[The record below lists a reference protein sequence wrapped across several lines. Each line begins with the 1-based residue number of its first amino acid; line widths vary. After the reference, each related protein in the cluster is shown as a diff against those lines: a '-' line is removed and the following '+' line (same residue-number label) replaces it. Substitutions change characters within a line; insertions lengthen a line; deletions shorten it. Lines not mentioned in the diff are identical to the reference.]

1 VEGGVELSW
10 HWSPSSRG
18 GGGKRSP
25 QRRQLRSRCQNA
37 RFVVRRISDAALP
50 AARLCDTHTK
60 LDAVADSPSPISCF
74 TCASTAL
81 VRCGLHARCSSAG
94 STGHTAAA
102 TERLLHHHRIMISD
116 RPHHSRGPA
125 SLSGRRTT
133 QTLAGPGS
141 AGPTFAG
148 PACAACFWIG
158 ALSPAAAWV
167 WCQQQQVSQTAPK
180 AGNACPHARA
190 LVRDRDIRPVL
201 ERMVGTQMMTTW
213 PLGALD

>member
-1 VEGGVELSW
+1 MALVTLVAG
-10 HWSPSSRG
+10 R
-18 GGGKRSP
+18 GGKRSP

-60 LDAVADSPSPISCF
+60 LDAVADSPSHQLLHMRF
-74 TCASTAL
+74 ASSRAMRTTRAP
-81 VRCGLHARCSSAG
+81 VPDQR
-94 STGHTAAA
+94 GHTVAA
-102 TERLLHHHRIMISD
+102 TASLLHHHRIMISD
-116 RPHHSRGPA
+116 RLHHSRGPA

-133 QTLAGPGS
+133 HTLAGPGS
-141 AGPTFAG
+141 AGPMFAG

-167 WCQQQQVSQTAPK
+167 WCQKQQVSQTAPK

-190 LVRDRDIRPVL
+190 LVRDRDIRG
-201 ERMVGTQMMTTW
+201 RR
-213 PLGALD
+213 